1 MHKYITDNVELSSEE
16 EILNKKKIL
25 TKKNNEEKMCF
36 LRKKF
41 YKFIFGIYFLRDLYQ
56 FILKKTR

>member
-1 MHKYITDNVELSSEE
+1 MRKYITDNVELSSEE

-36 LRKKF
+36 LTKKF
-41 YKFIFGIYFLRDLYQ
+41 
-56 FILKKTR
+56 